1 MKVIIIE
8 DEKPAYEKLVHFLK
22 RYSEQTELIGSAQS
36 IEAAVPLLQERG
48 QQADLLLMDI
58 QLADGLSFAALDQVP
73 LKKPVIFITAYN
85 QYALEAFRANGID
98 YLLKPLTYEA
108 FSASLDKLKQLSGT
122 FADPLHSLQDIY
134 KKLSKPQ
141 YKERFLVKIGD
152 HIHSVPTEQIQLFYA
167 EGRNT
172 YLVTASG
179 RRMITDYKLETIEE
193 MVAPEHF
200 FRVNRSY
207 ILKLSGIK
215 DVLVYSNSRLKINP
229 NFEFKEEIIVS
240 REKVAPFKDWFGGG
254 R

>member
-8 DEKPAYEKLVHFLK
+8 DERPAYEKLVHFLK
-22 RYSEQTELIGSAQS
+22 RYNDQAEVVGTAQS
-36 IEAAVPLLQERG
+36 VQEAVDVLQQKG

-58 QLADGLSFAALDQVP
+58 QLADGLSFTALDQVP

-98 YLLKPLTYEA
+98 YLLKPLTYDA
-108 FSASLDKLKQLSGT
+108 FSSSIDKLKQLSGT
-122 FADPLHSLQDIY
+122 FSDPLQSIQDIY

-152 HIHSVPTEQIQLFYA
+152 HIHSVPTDQIQLFYA

-172 YLVTASG
+172 YLVNNAG

-193 MVAPEHF
+193 MISPDQF

-207 ILKLSGIK
+207 IMSLSGIK

-229 NFEFKEEIIVS
+229 SFDFKDEIIVS

-254 R
+254 I

>member
-8 DEKPAYEKLVHFLK
+8 DERPAYEKLVHFLK
-22 RYSEQTELIGSAQS
+22 RYSDSTQIIGSAES
-36 IEAAVPLLQERG
+36 VHEAVALLQQKGE
-48 QQADLLLMDI
+48 QADLLLMDI

-108 FSASLDKLKQLSGT
+108 FSASIDKLKQLSGT
-122 FADPLHSLQDIY
+122 FADPLQSIQDIY

-152 HIHSVPTEQIQLFYA
+152 HIHSVPTDQIQLFYA
-167 EGRNT
+167 DGRTT
-172 YLVTASG
+172 YLVNSSG

-193 MVAPEHF
+193 MVSPETF
-200 FRVNRSY
+200 FRLNRSY
-207 ILKLSGIK
+207 IINLEGIK

-229 NFEFKEEIIVS
+229 AFDFKEELIVS
-240 REKVAPFKDWFGGG
+240 REKVAPFKEWFGGG
-254 R
+254 L

>member
-8 DEKPAYEKLVHFLK
+8 DEKPAYEKLVHFLN
-22 RYSEQTELIGSAQS
+22 RYSQEAEVIGTAQS
-36 IEAAVPLLQERG
+36 VQEAVPLLQERG
-48 QQADLLLMDI
+48 AQADLLLMDI

-108 FSASLDKLKQLSGT
+108 FSASIDKLKQLSGT

-134 KKLSKPQ
+134 KKLSKPH

-152 HIHSVPTEQIQLFYA
+152 HIHSVSTDQIQLFFA

-172 YLVTASG
+172 YLLTSNG

-193 MVAPEHF
+193 MVSPDDF

-207 ILKLSGIK
+207 IIKLSSIK
-215 DVLVYSNSRLKINP
+215 DVLVYSSSRLKINP
-229 NFEFKEEIIVS
+229 NFDFKEEIIVS
-240 REKVAPFKDWFGGG
+240 REKVAPFKEWFGGG